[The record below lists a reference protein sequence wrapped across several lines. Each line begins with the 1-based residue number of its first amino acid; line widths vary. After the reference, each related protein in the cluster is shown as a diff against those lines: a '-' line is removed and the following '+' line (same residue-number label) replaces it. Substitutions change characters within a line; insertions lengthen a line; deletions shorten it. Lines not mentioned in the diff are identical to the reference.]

1 MANSSPATSQVV
13 DSGSIAGLVLAAGSG
28 QRFGGPKAPFPFEGE
43 RLVDRSVR
51 ILRES
56 GVVKVF
62 VVLGAWVGAIPEA
75 TVIENPDYATGM
87 ASSLRAGL
95 EYLTTKELH
104 VDRVV
109 ITLVDHIGLNTE
121 ALLEFIRHDGRLIQ
135 STYKNEIGHPVIIGR
150 EHWAAL
156 ITDLA
161 GDIGARNY
169 LRRNDAVHIELGKLA
184 TATDLDHRPA

>member
-51 ILRES
+51 LLHVC
-56 GVVKVF
+56 GVAKVF
-62 VVLGAWVGAIPEA
+62 VVLGAWAGAVPQA
-75 TVIENPDYATGM
+75 TVIKNPDFATGM

-95 EYLTTKELH
+95 EHLTTKEPH

-109 ITLVDHIGLNTE
+109 ITLVDHIGLRAEGLTE
-121 ALLEFIRHDGRLIQ
+121 LLNHDGRLIQ
-135 STYKNEIGHPVIIGR
+135 STYGDEIGHPVVIGR

-156 ITDLA
+156 INELA
-161 GDIGARNY
+161 GDVGAKNY
-169 LRRNDAVHIELGKLA
+169 LRSHGAVQVDLSEFA
-184 TATDLDHRPA
+184 SATDLDHQP